1 MSYGFLCCGPGTL
14 HTVVDSDDGEDSEP
28 EAEVVRSPGNS
39 NAGNQREALGDNL
52 PKAYPPSLVE
62 RINGAWRVSP
72 GYMR

>member
-39 NAGNQREALGDNL
+39 KGGSQREALGDDA
-52 PKAYPPSLVE
+52 PIGYPPTMVE
-62 RINGAWRVSP
+62 RINGAWQVSP
-72 GYMR
+72 GYIK